1 MKKYIIV
8 GMFSF
13 LLGAI
18 VALGISNIT
27 QSPATP
33 MAKESS
39 SSSTSKTERST
50 TNSSSE
56 VKTTSSSTST
66 STSSSEQSISS
77 LYHLVPPQSTYKNL
91 IVAKTSEAEAYIQT
105 NGYNLV
111 SKTNNDLN
119 EKSLIS
125 EPSTEVPNPVDISGK
140 ESYLYFWANDVQ
152 ANELGAVRMDNK
164 VVFFKATD
172 DYLSRLN

>member
-39 SSSTSKTERST
+39 SSSTSTKES
-50 TNSSSE
+50 
-56 VKTTSSSTST
+56 TTSSSSST

-91 IVAKTSEAEAYIQT
+91 IVAKTAEAEAYIQT
-105 NGYNLV
+105 NGYNLI
-111 SKTNNDLN
+111 SKTNHDLN

-125 EPSTEVPNPVDISGK
+125 EASTELPNPVDASGK
-140 ESYLYFWANDVQ
+140 ESYLYFWANDAQ
-152 ANELGAVRMDNK
+152 ANELGSVRMDNK

>member
-39 SSSTSKTERST
+39 SSSTSKTQRST
-50 TNSSSE
+50 TSSSSE
-56 VKTTSSSTST
+56 VKTTST

-91 IVAKTSEAEAYIQT
+91 IVAKTAEAEAYIQT

-125 EPSTEVPNPVDISGK
+125 EPSTELPNPVDISGK

>member
-18 VALGISNIT
+18 VALGLSNIT

-39 SSSTSKTERST
+39 SSS
-50 TNSSSE
+50 E
-56 VKTTSSSTST
+56 VKTTPSST

-91 IVAKTSEAEAYIQT
+91 IVAKTAEAEAYIQT
-105 NGYNLV
+105 NGYNLI
-111 SKTNNDLN
+111 SKTNKDLN
-119 EKSLIS
+119 EKTLIS
-125 EPSTEVPNPVDISGK
+125 EASTELPNPVDTFGK
-140 ESYLYFWANDVQ
+140 ESYLYFWANDAQ

-172 DYLSRLN
+172 EYLSRLN

>member
-56 VKTTSSSTST
+56 VKTTS
-66 STSSSEQSISS
+66 TSSSEQSISS

-91 IVAKTSEAEAYIQT
+91 IVAKTAEAEAYIQT

-125 EPSTEVPNPVDISGK
+125 EPSTELPNPADISGK

>member
-39 SSSTSKTERST
+39 SSSTSTKES
-50 TNSSSE
+50 
-56 VKTTSSSTST
+56 TTSSSSSTTPSST

-77 LYHLVPPQSTYKNL
+77 LYHLVPPQSSYKNL
-91 IVAKTSEAEAYIQT
+91 IVAKTAEAEAYIQT
-105 NGYNLV
+105 NGYNLI

-125 EPSTEVPNPVDISGK
+125 EASTELPNPVDASGK
-140 ESYLYFWANDVQ
+140 ERYLYFWANDAQ
-152 ANELGAVRMDNK
+152 ANELGSVRMDNK

>member
-1 MKKYIIV
+1 
-8 GMFSF
+8 
-13 LLGAI
+13 
-18 VALGISNIT
+18 
-27 QSPATP
+27 

-39 SSSTSKTERST
+39 SSSTSTKEST
-50 TNSSSE
+50 TSSSSSE
-56 VKTTSSSTST
+56 VKTTPSST

-91 IVAKTSEAEAYIQT
+91 IVAKTAEAEAYIQT
-105 NGYNLV
+105 NGYNLI
-111 SKTNNDLN
+111 SNTNNDLN

-125 EPSTEVPNPVDISGK
+125 EASTELPNSVDASGK
-140 ESYLYFWANDVQ
+140 ESYLYFWANDAQ
-152 ANELGAVRMDNK
+152 ANELGSVRMNDK

>member
-39 SSSTSKTERST
+39 SSSTSTKEST
-50 TNSSSE
+50 TSSSSSE
-56 VKTTSSSTST
+56 VKTTPSST

-91 IVAKTSEAEAYIQT
+91 IVAKTAEAEAYIQT
-105 NGYNLV
+105 NGYNLI
-111 SKTNNDLN
+111 SKTNHALN

-125 EPSTEVPNPVDISGK
+125 EASTELPNPVDASGK
-140 ESYLYFWANDVQ
+140 ESYLYFWANDAQ
-152 ANELGAVRMDNK
+152 ANELGSVRMDNK

>member
-18 VALGISNIT
+18 VALGLSNIT

-39 SSSTSKTERST
+39 SSS
-50 TNSSSE
+50 E
-56 VKTTSSSTST
+56 VKTTPSST

-91 IVAKTSEAEAYIQT
+91 IVAKTAEAEAYIQT
-105 NGYNLV
+105 NGYNLI
-111 SKTNNDLN
+111 SKTNHDLN

-125 EPSTEVPNPVDISGK
+125 EASTELPNPVDASGK
-140 ESYLYFWANDVQ
+140 ESYLYFWANDAQ
-152 ANELGAVRMDNK
+152 ANELGSVRMDNK